1 MRDKTKSF
9 GVWIAVAAATFL
21 NWAVW
26 LGWDQKYDEHPDGTV
41 SGPYE
46 PWQVAGMVLVLAALV
61 LATAFSRR
69 YRTAILASTFGMAV
83 STVVFWSADES
94 GLWAVGATM
103 VVAGMLVTTTVAAA
117 VVRAVHQARLR
128 PASQP

>member
-21 NWAVW
+21 NWAAW

-46 PWQVAGMVLVLAALV
+46 PWQVIGMVLVLAALV
-61 LATAFSRR
+61 VAPALSRR
-69 YRTAILASTFGMAV
+69 YWTAVLAPTFGMAV
-83 STVVFWSADES
+83 STVVFWSADDS
-94 GLWAVGATM
+94 GLWAVGAMM
-103 VVAGMLVTTTVAAA
+103 VVLGMLAATTAAVA
-117 VVRAVHQARLR
+117 VVRSVNQNRLQ
-128 PASQP
+128 PAAQS